1 MIAGFATCLVNSCPG
16 RSDNF
21 SVCSNGTCKAWAG
34 CVDLLVAVPEDTDLL
49 EKDPLERNAP
59 SFALLGALFAAYV
72 APEVSTR
79 AEER

>member
-1 MIAGFATCLVNSCPG
+1 M
-16 RSDNF
+16 
-21 SVCSNGTCKAWAG
+21 
-34 CVDLLVAVPEDTDLL
+34 AVVEDTDLL

-79 AEER
+79 AEET